1 MISFVFEFQV
11 WLTILVGSNP
21 ISLIQVVSLVV
32 SLESVVIYCVKSVVV
47 YCVESVVIYVVGRY
61 WGLRI
66 VTCGAYWGFGN

>member
-1 MISFVFEFQV
+1 MISFVFGFQV

-66 VTCGAYWGFGN
+66 VTCGAYWGF